1 MMKPTIKVLRAIT
14 SEYLRGILKPIG
26 VVTGLIFAIIFGII
40 IGLSIVIDV
49 WWLAALL
56 IIIPIGLVAASVF
69 VVLWFATNHL
79 APKKMSSTEKQA
91 VRNFTAKASNI
102 IETVQGPWPVTVTAV
117 AKDVLRDRE
126 SRVLTEVISNSS
138 SLRTDF
144 VALQQMFNNP
154 PLRQHKQN

>member
-1 MMKPTIKVLRAIT
+1 MKPTIKVLRAIT

-26 VVTGLIFAIIFGII
+26 IVTGTIFAIIFGVI

-56 IIIPIGLVAASVF
+56 IIIPISLVAASVF
-69 VVLWFATNHL
+69 VVLWFAANHL
-79 APKKMSSTEKQA
+79 APQKMSGTERQA
-91 VRNFTAKASNI
+91 VRNFTAKATNI
-102 IETVQGPWPVTVTAV
+102 VDTVRGPWPVMVTAV

-126 SRVLTEVISNSS
+126 SRVLTEVISSNS

-144 VALQQMFNNP
+144 VALQQMFNKP

>member
-1 MMKPTIKVLRAIT
+1 MKPTIKVLRAIT

-26 VVTGLIFAIIFGII
+26 IVTGTIFAIIFGVI

-56 IIIPIGLVAASVF
+56 IIIPISLVAASVF
-69 VVLWFATNHL
+69 VVLWFAANHL
-79 APKKMSSTEKQA
+79 APQKMSGTERQA
-91 VRNFTAKASNI
+91 VRNFTAEATNI
-102 IETVQGPWPVTVTAV
+102 VDKVRGPWPVMVTAV

-126 SRVLTEVISNSS
+126 SRVLTEVISSNS

-144 VALQQMFNNP
+144 VALQQMFNKP